1 MATSVVK
8 IVNNAL
14 VRIGASSITSLTENS
29 EAARAA
35 NVIYDQIRDA
45 TLRDH
50 VWNFATRRIQLAQ
63 DATGPAFGY
72 VYSYTL
78 PTDCLRVLQMELK
91 DMVYKIEGRKLLTD
105 EGTAKIMYI
114 SRVTDP
120 NEFDPMFV
128 EALSARLAA
137 ELSVTLTD
145 SNSLYQNMMEV
156 YRLKITD
163 ARSIDGQESGEPN
176 IVADT
181 WLDSRIN
188 YAGSALSVDYV

>member
-14 VRIGASSITSLTENS
+14 VRIGASSITSLSENS

-63 DATGPAFGY
+63 DATAPAFGY
-72 VYSYTL
+72 VYAYTL

-105 EGTAKIMYI
+105 EGTAKVMYI

-128 EALSARLAA
+128 EALSARLSA

-156 YRLKITD
+156 YRHKITD
-163 ARSIDGQESGEPN
+163 ARSVDGQESGEPN
-176 IVADT
+176 IVSDT
-181 WLDSRIN
+181 WLDSRVN
-188 YAGSALSVDYV
+188 YAGSAISVDYV